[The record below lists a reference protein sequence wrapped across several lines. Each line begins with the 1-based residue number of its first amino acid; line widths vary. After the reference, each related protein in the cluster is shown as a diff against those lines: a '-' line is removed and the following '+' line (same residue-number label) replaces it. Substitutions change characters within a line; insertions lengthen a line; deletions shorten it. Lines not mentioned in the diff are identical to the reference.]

1 MQVGQIKHRVDCQSL
16 LLETVA
22 ALVYG
27 VHKTTRKDFLKRCGG
42 RIRAAITS
50 LDGLA
55 QVRHLAGH
63 SSKGPGVVVI
73 ALCEQKE

>member
-1 MQVGQIKHRVDCQSL
+1 MQVGQIEHRVDCQSL

-55 QVRHLAGH
+55 LIRHLAGH
-63 SSKGPGVVVI
+63 SPEGPRSI
-73 ALCEQKE
+73 IIRQ